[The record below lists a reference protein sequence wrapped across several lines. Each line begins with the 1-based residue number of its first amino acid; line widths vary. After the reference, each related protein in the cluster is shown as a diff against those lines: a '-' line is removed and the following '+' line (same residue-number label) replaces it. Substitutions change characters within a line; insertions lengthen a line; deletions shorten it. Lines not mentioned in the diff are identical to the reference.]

1 MARDPFAPVPQS
13 SIPKWVWIVV
23 GMVGLVIV
31 GVISTVALV
40 ISRRPQAVVTAPTV
54 APTNP
59 EAPAGTATQPAAPAG
74 DKTAAAPSTDSKPE
88 GDDGDDKPEK
98 KKKHGGSKH
107 ASSKHEAKKPAAPSA
122 PAAPPKPKTN
132 MSQKDID
139 KLLGI

>member
-13 SIPKWVWIVV
+13 SVPKWVWIVV

-40 ISRRPQAVVTAPTV
+40 VSRRPPAVVAAPVVTP
-54 APTNP
+54 ANP
-59 EAPAGTATQPAAPAG
+59 ETPAGTATQPAAQAG
-74 DKTAAAPSTDSKPE
+74 DKTAAAGTDSKPD
-88 GDDGDDKPEK
+88 GDDDGDGDKPEK
-98 KKKHGGSKH
+98 KKKHSGSKH
-107 ASSKHEAKKPAAPSA
+107 AAKHEPKKPAAPSA
-122 PAAPPKPKTN
+122 PSPPPKPKTN

>member
-13 SIPKWVWIVV
+13 SVPKWVWIVV

-40 ISRRPQAVVTAPTV
+40 ISRRPQAVVTAPAV

-59 EAPAGTATQPAAPAG
+59 ETPAGTATQPAAPAG
-74 DKTAAAPSTDSKPE
+74 DKTVAAASTDSKPDS
-88 GDDGDDKPEK
+88 DDGDDKPEK
-98 KKKHGGSKH
+98 KGKKHGSKH
-107 ASSKHEAKKPAAPSA
+107 AAKHEPKKPAAPSA
-122 PAAPPKPKTN
+122 PAPPPKPKSN

>member
-13 SIPKWVWIVV
+13 SVPKWVWIVV

-40 ISRRPQAVVTAPTV
+40 ISRRPQAVVAAPTV
-54 APTNP
+54 TPANP
-59 EAPAGTATQPAAPAG
+59 ETPAGTTTPPTTPAG
-74 DKTAAAPSTDSKPE
+74 DKTAAAPSTDSKPD
-88 GDDGDDKPEK
+88 GDDDGDKPEK

-107 ASSKHEAKKPAAPSA
+107 ASKHEPKKPAAPSA
-122 PAAPPKPKTN
+122 PSPPPKPKSN